1 MSLNL
6 TELPKILVSHGN
18 DPKEDASLGM
28 KPLTIRDFPL
38 NERPRERMLK
48 EGAHA
53 LSNQELL
60 AILLRSG
67 TKQESVLQ
75 LSQKLIGRFEG
86 LNLLKDATIDE
97 LTSVKGIGNAKAVE
111 ILASLELGKR
121 VNQLKIEERY
131 VIRSPEDGAKYV
143 MDEMRFLSQ
152 EHFVC
157 IYLNTKNQVLHKKTV
172 FIGSLNAS
180 IVHPREVFKEAMR
193 RSAASI
199 ICFHNHPSGDP
210 NPSREDIDVTQR
222 LTECGKIIGIDLLD
236 HIIIGDQKFVSL
248 KEKGYV

>member
-1 MSLNL
+1 
-6 TELPKILVSHGN
+6 
-18 DPKEDASLGM
+18 M

-48 EGAHA
+48 EGANV

-67 TKQESVLQ
+67 TKEESVLQ
-75 LSQKLIGRFEG
+75 LAQRVIQQFEG
-86 LNLLKDATIDE
+86 LNLLKDATVDE
-97 LTSVKGIGNAKAVE
+97 LTSVKGIGNAKAIE

-121 VNQLKIEERY
+121 VSRLQLDERY
-131 VIRSPEDGAKYV
+131 IIRSPDDGANYV

-157 IYLNTKNQVLHKKTV
+157 IYLNTKNQVLHKQTV

-180 IVHPREVFKEAMR
+180 IVHPREVFKEAMK

-210 NPSREDIDVTQR
+210 SPSREDIEVTQR
-222 LTECGKIIGIDLLD
+222 LTECGKIMGIDLLD